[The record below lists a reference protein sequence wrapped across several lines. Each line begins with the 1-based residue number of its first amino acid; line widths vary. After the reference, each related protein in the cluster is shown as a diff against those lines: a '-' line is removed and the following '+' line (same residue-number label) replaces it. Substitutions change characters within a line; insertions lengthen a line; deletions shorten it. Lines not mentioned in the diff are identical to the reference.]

1 MNRDPELGRSQAILR
16 ILCFRAIESYLMV
29 LHKFRF
35 GYLGHGGGGSLLG
48 VLVPWPE
55 TECGPRRWESTS

>member
-35 GYLGHGGGGSLLG
+35 GYLGNGGGGSLLG

-55 TECGPRRWESTS
+55 T

>member
-1 MNRDPELGRSQAILR
+1 MQEEEVQALGVSRGGSQMNRDPELGRSQAILR

-48 VLVPWPE
+48 F
-55 TECGPRRWESTS
+55 